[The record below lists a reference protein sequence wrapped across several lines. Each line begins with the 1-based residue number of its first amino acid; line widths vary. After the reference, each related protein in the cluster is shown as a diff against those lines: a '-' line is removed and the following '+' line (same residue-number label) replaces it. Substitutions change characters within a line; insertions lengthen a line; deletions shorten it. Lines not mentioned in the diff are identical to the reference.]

1 MFNFC
6 REPGSGFRGRN
17 LRENTFIY
25 RFKNTLEF
33 QCILWV
39 PLRPKKNEILCV
51 KWGVCSSV
59 ERGRD
64 IALSSSTKVLYKNYS
79 MNHLPHFLEF
89 LF

>member
-39 PLRPKKNEILCV
+39 PLRPKKMKFSVSN
-51 KWGVCSSV
+51 GVSV
-59 ERGRD
+59 
-64 IALSSSTKVLYKNYS
+64 AQ
-79 MNHLPHFLEF
+79 
-89 LF
+89 